1 MTHARL
7 NNLKKVMTYGLAI
20 LSMLLLF
27 IDNCFAQEKTLVLKN
42 VIVVDVVKG
51 KLSKA
56 TTVVINGNRITGIG
70 INRATY
76 QHATIIDAKGKYLI
90 PGLWDMHTHNSFRKE
105 RISYFFPLF
114 IANGVTGIRDM
125 ASDMELKDIIQLR
138 HEIETSKIIG
148 PRLGCITGKVLDGPP
163 RPDTMLFTYP
173 SDADAAKQIV
183 QSYKKQGADFIKV
196 YNMLGKDIYL
206 SIAAE
211 AKKNSIPFAGHVPFS
226 VTAAE
231 ASQLGQYSIE
241 HLSDILISASATE
254 NELRTEL
261 AASKSVNAL
270 QSSNKRMEVNFKAAQ
285 TYSKEKALVLFSIF
299 VRNETWQCP
308 TLRNLQIVTTDANV
322 NKLLNDPRTKYFPN
336 SIKENWKRVLLLRT
350 TGDSTQRTVFF
361 QQTLK
366 LVGDMYN
373 AGVKLLAGTDL
384 ASNFLMPGFSLHD
397 ELSLM
402 VEAGLSPLAAL
413 QTATINPAR
422 FLQRDKDLG
431 TVEKGK
437 LADLVLLDDNPLDN
451 INNTRKIYA
460 VIVNGKLLQH
470 LDLDSMLRQVE
481 KQVSTMSQ

>member
-1 MTHARL
+1 M
-7 NNLKKVMTYGLAI
+7 LAI
-20 LSMLLLF
+20 
-27 IDNCFAQEKTLVLKN
+27 IDVINNKVIKDR
-42 VIVVDVVKG
+42 IVVIEGNKIIAVDN
-51 KLSKA
+51 KA
-56 TTVVINGNRITGIG
+56 NIPE
-70 INRATY
+70 
-76 QHATIIDAKGKYLI
+76 QATIINAKGKYLI
-90 PGLWDMHTHNSFRKE
+90 PGLWDMHTHNSLRKD
-105 RISYFFPLF
+105 RITYFMPLF
-114 IANGVTGIRDM
+114 LANGITGIRDM
-125 ASDMELKDIIQLR
+125 ASDMSSDEMMKLQK
-138 HEIETSKIIG
+138 EIETSKMLG
-148 PRLGCITGKVLDGPP
+148 PRVGAMTGKVLDGPP
-163 RPDTMLFTYP
+163 RPDTTMFTYP
-173 SDADAAKQIV
+173 ADTAVAKQLV
-183 QSYKKQGADFIKV
+183 RSYKKQNLDFIKV
-196 YNMLGKDIYL
+196 YNMLAKDIYVA
-206 SIAAE
+206 IADE
-211 AKKNSIPFAGHVPFS
+211 SKKNNILFAGHVPFS

-241 HLSDILISASATE
+241 HLSDILISVSATE
-254 NELRTEL
+254 NELRAEL
-261 AASKSVNAL
+261 AASKSINAL

-285 TYSKEKALVLFSIF
+285 TYSKEKALALFSIF

-350 TGDSTQRTVFF
+350 TGDSAQRTVFF

-460 VIVNGKLLQH
+460 VIVNGKLLQRS
-470 LDLDSMLRQVE
+470 DLDNMLLKVE
-481 KQVSTMSQ
+481 EDVKK